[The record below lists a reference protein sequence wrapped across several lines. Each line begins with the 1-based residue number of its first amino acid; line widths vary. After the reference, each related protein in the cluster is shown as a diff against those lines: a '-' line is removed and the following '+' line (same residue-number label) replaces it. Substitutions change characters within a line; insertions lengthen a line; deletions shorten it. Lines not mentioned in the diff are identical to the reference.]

1 MREDTAELA
10 TYLLADGQS
19 QQNPSFLQRS
29 RSSIHEVPWSDNGET
44 GSVEQGHTSDTIIE
58 VSEPPSPSE
67 SADAEEPSGP
77 SVLSNL
83 LRKSP
88 PQSVTQTHAPISR
101 VRHDDSESDSSDDD
115 THTED
120 EQRRHSIERP
130 EVSEQTP
137 LLGRISSGQR
147 QSYGGDIEGQK
158 PQSERRPW
166 FNGLVE
172 VGHKVEE
179 RVAHGVAVA
188 INPKQWDRKAIW
200 HNAVVAPA
208 SCLPAVAVGLLLN
221 ILDALS
227 YGWSSLHPHHI
238 KLT

>member
-10 TYLLADGQS
+10 TYLLADGQN

-29 RSSIHEVPWSDNGET
+29 RSSIHEIPWSENGDT

-88 PQSVTQTHAPISR
+88 PQSVTRTQAPGSK
-101 VRHDDSESDSSDDD
+101 VRHDDTDSDSDDD
-115 THTED
+115 TQTED
-120 EQRRHSIERP
+120 EHRRDSIERP
-130 EVSEQTP
+130 EVTEQTP
-137 LLGRISSGQR
+137 LLGRISSAQR

-158 PQSERRPW
+158 PQPERRPW

-179 RVAHGVAVA
+179 RVSHGVAVA
-188 INPKQWDRKAIW
+188 INPKRWDRKAIW
-200 HNAVVAPA
+200 HNGVVAPA

-227 YGWSSLHPHHI
+227 YG
-238 KLT
+238 